1 LEGVS
6 VQHVEDDECAQCSS
20 LVPVDKRVVCNEESH
35 EMNRLLMERE
45 RYLAEESFRDVL
57 ENGFDRVLRSDS
69 WLRGVAFLNDLLVE
83 SKDLF
88 DGGIHDVVSHAL
100 VSSVLGDNRF

>member
-1 LEGVS
+1 
-6 VQHVEDDECAQCSS
+6 
-20 LVPVDKRVVCNEESH
+20 
-35 EMNRLLMERE
+35 MMERGW
-45 RYLAEESFRDVL
+45 YLAEEPFRDIL
-57 ENGFDRVLRSDS
+57 ESGFDRVFRSDS
-69 WLRGVAFLNDLLVE
+69 WFRGVTFLNDLLVE